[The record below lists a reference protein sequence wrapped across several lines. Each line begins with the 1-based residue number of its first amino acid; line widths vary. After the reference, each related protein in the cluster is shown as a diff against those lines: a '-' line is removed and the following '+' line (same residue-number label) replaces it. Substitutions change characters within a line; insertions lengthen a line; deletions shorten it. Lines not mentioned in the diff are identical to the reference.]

1 MHYFS
6 PAINLQGVRG
16 SAVGGIE
23 KIESGKYYKRDITT
37 LEDTQFFRCLE
48 PREMISILSDSVLDF
63 ILICQTVLPKNT
75 LMSVFQCMKNFQ
87 KVIPDI

>member
-1 MHYFS
+1 MHFFS

-37 LEDTQFFRCLE
+37 LEETQFFRCLE

-63 ILICQTVLPKNT
+63 ILICID